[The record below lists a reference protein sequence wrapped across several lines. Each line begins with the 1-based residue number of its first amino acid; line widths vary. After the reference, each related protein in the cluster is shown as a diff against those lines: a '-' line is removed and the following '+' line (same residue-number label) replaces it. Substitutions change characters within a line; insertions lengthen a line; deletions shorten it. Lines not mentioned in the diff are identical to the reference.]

1 MSVALGTRPAPNPT
15 EEHFCEVRSVSIGNQ
30 VGRLALL
37 TVLVYAVI
45 QVIPHRIFNHA
56 ISFIAS
62 AVWGS

>member
-1 MSVALGTRPAPNPT
+1 VLPLALDLHVIPPKNT
-15 EEHFCEVRSVSIGNQ
+15 FVRCVQVSIRNQ

-37 TVLVYAVI
+37 TVLLYAVI